1 MDRSFTHD
9 FVIPTEAQRS
19 GGTCMATP
27 KCRKI
32 GLKPSTIST
41 LCRPASECLDEQKQ
55 PTATS
60 QAAAIAGWSIWIA
73 VLVILAALLAII
85 LPVVAGIAVTLIIG
99 WVLLMVGVLHLVYA
113 FGGRSTRTR
122 LWELLL
128 GSVYILAGGYIL
140 FHPLLG
146 LTTLTLLLAVYLLV
160 KGVLELI
167 QYFQTH
173 PRRGLTWLIL
183 DGIINIVLALII
195 WSQWPFRSLWVI
207 GTLIGISILFSGLS
221 RLMLSM
227 EVRGSLSAPSAL

>member
-1 MDRSFTHD
+1 MTS
-9 FVIPTEAQRS
+9 
-19 GGTCMATP
+19 
-27 KCRKI
+27 
-32 GLKPSTIST
+32 
-41 LCRPASECLDEQKQ
+41 Q